1 MIIFIYIYIYLGS
14 TSSLGF
20 RSTSSSQELKR
31 ELDQLDDQVTAAL
44 FEEAGLVQPPVESTE
59 AEQEGSQGL
68 GEVGEH
74 GEGAPATASTP
85 VDEANETVPGT
96 PSYMDVGLGDM
107 FETNGGKPVHEVP
120 SQQTSTDAESP
131 PSLEATVSQEKKP

>member
-1 MIIFIYIYIYLGS
+1 M
-14 TSSLGF
+14 
-20 RSTSSSQELKR
+20 
-31 ELDQLDDQVTAAL
+31 TAAL

-96 PSYMDVGLGDM
+96 PS
-107 FETNGGKPVHEVP
+107 
-120 SQQTSTDAESP
+120 
-131 PSLEATVSQEKKP
+131 